1 MRAIRRRMRLIAS
14 LRHRFGACPVIE
26 VGGGEQAFAGAQQ
39 VVEVG
44 VQVGQVGHVGA
55 EVVAAGAAEP
65 ERASPTAGFDVGWF
79 GADAERDGDL
89 ADGVAG
95 VFGVQ

>member
-1 MRAIRRRMRLIAS
+1 MPPPGLVPGRVARAVPYLYSESEIVALMA
-14 LRHRFGACPVIE
+14 A
-26 VGGGEQAFAGAQQ
+26 AAQ
-39 VVEVG
+39 
-44 VQVGQVGHVGA
+44 QVGQVGHVGA

-65 ERASPTAGFDVGWF
+65 ERTGPTAGFDVGWF